1 MKKGKKILSSLLAA
15 AMVAAMSIFPVSA
28 AETAGLQGDG
38 NTAVTTL
45 PFTKYV
51 TVDENATIPDMTFT
65 FTMEPVDPDGA
76 TVDGQTV
83 LKGVGSATTT
93 VEFKT
98 KEDKTITDEKISK
111 TGSFNLPDMS
121 NQAAGIYRYKVTET
135 AGSETDKQS
144 TYVTY
149 STEEYYVD
157 LYVMAMK
164 DASGTTKNAIGF
176 VQARDKDFNKA
187 PIVFT
192 NALTLHSICIKKEI
206 VGLIDADQEFTFYVK
221 IPVGGVALDLT
232 KGTVMTAYKTD
243 RSGNKTT
250 VTNIIVGGEQ
260 NDNEGWCEF
269 KLKGGESL
277 TIDNVPVGMI
287 YHVKEDA
294 VNGITTTYKVVSNGS
309 TEEGVTAQSGNDAGW
324 QTVSNA
330 TNEVIFINTKNVTN
344 TGIVLD
350 VLPYVVVLLIAAC
363 GVVLYTVKKSR
374 SAK

>member
-1 MKKGKKILSSLLAA
+1 
-15 AMVAAMSIFPVSA
+15 
-28 AETAGLQGDG
+28 
-38 NTAVTTL
+38 
-45 PFTKYV
+45 
-51 TVDENATIPDMTFT
+51 MTFT
-65 FTMEPVDPDGA
+65 FTMEPVDPNGA

-83 LKGVGSATTT
+83 LKGVGDPITAT

-98 KEDKTITDEKISK
+98 KDDKAVTDGAISK
-111 TGSFNLPDMS
+111 TGSFTLPDMS
-121 NQAAGIYRYKVTET
+121 DQDAGIYRYKVTET
-135 AGSETDKQS
+135 VDTTSKQA

-149 STEEYYVD
+149 DTEVYYVD
-157 LYVMAMK
+157 LYVMALK
-164 DASGTTKNAIGF
+164 ASDGSMTNAVTI

-192 NALTLHSICIKKEI
+192 NTLTLHSICIKKEI

-221 IPVGGVALDLT
+221 VPVGGTTLDLT
-232 KGTVMTAYKTD
+232 GGEKLNAYKTD
-243 RSGNKTT
+243 RSGNTST

-260 NDNEGWCEF
+260 NDDLGWCEF
-269 KLKGGESL
+269 TLKGGESL
-277 TIDNVPVGMI
+277 TLDNVPVGMI
-287 YHVKEDA
+287 FDVKETA
-294 VNGITTTYKVVSNGS
+294 VDGITTTYKVVTNGA
-309 TEEGVTAQSGNDAGW
+309 TEDGVKEKTGSDTGW
-324 QTVSNA
+324 VMTSSD